1 MLAENIS
8 KFEFEKVL
16 SRLSGDNDDIAVVE
30 RLIKDYYN
38 MIEHLKN
45 TKLYDVILFEE
56 SSLKFIKDSTSDLYY
71 ENEKLKKEINEL
83 RQNKGLGKKYK

>member
-1 MLAENIS
+1 MLAEDIS
-8 KFEFEKVL
+8 KFEFEKIL
-16 SRLSGDNDDIAVVE
+16 SRLSGDNDDIAVMK

-38 MIEHLKN
+38 IIEHLKN

-56 SSLKFIKDSTSDLYY
+56 SSTKFIKDSTSDLYY

-83 RQNKGLGKKYK
+83 RQNKGLCKKYK

>member
-1 MLAENIS
+1 MLAEDIS

-16 SRLSGDNDDIAVVE
+16 SRLSGDSNDIAVIE

-56 SSLKFIKDSTSDLYY
+56 SSIKLIKDSASELYY

-83 RQNKGLGKKYK
+83 RQNKGLCKKYK

>member
-1 MLAENIS
+1 MLAEDIS

-16 SRLSGDNDDIAVVE
+16 SRLSGDSNDIAVIE

-38 MIEHLKN
+38 MIEHLKS

-56 SSLKFIKDSTSDLYY
+56 SSIKYIKDSTSELYY

-83 RQNKGLGKKYK
+83 RKKNGLCKKYR